1 MPISVASLDGGC
13 GFCDLRLKEHLM
25 SGILTP
31 IVGILSYIVLA
42 TTWLV
47 ISFFSPR
54 GQDALHNLG
63 RIWAKIIF
71 FTARVR
77 LEVYGRENIPTGAPV
92 VFASNHQ
99 SQFDIPALYLAL
111 PLQFRF
117 VVKQELFKI
126 PLFGQAMRRAGY
138 VPIDRSGGKKAIKS
152 LRDAVRRIQSGTSVV
167 VFPEGTRSPDG
178 RLLPFKSGALLVASH
193 SGVPIV
199 PIGIWGTYK
208 VLPKGSLWVR
218 PGHVVVSIGT
228 PIDTTSFKGPKA
240 REELVDEVRA
250 RITALMEMSREAH
263 TC

>member
-1 MPISVASLDGGC
+1 
-13 GFCDLRLKEHLM
+13 M

-31 IVGILSYIVLA
+31 VVGIISYVLLA
-42 TTWLV
+42 TTGLV
-47 ISFFSPR
+47 ISFFTPK
-54 GQDALHNLG
+54 GADILHNLG
-63 RIWAKIIF
+63 RSWARILF
-71 FTARVR
+71 FCARVR
-77 LEVYGRENIPTGAPV
+77 IEVHGQEHIPKGIPV

-111 PLQFRF
+111 PVQFRF

-138 VPIDRSGGKKAIKS
+138 VPIDRSGGKRAIKS

-178 RLLPFKSGALLVASH
+178 TLLPFKSGALLIASKAC
-193 SGVPIV
+193 VPIV

-218 PGHVVVSIGT
+218 PGNVVVTIGA
-228 PIDTTSFKGPKA
+228 PVDTRSFTGPGAK
-240 REELVDEVRA
+240 EGLVEEVRD
-250 RITALMEMSREAH
+250 RIASLINKSRKTH
-263 TC
+263 KC